1 MATRNKDKR
10 YIDKEVAGLPV
21 VPQPVAQVQGY
32 QDDLPDWLRDDPARD
47 AAITERNRQEQ
58 LARQAQQAQAPIST
72 PAPGSAGGGQNYGQS
87 PAALDAQY
95 QAYMAALPPVPNSG
109 TYDPGTNQAYVSA
122 MQALQQ
128 AQGSKPTYYDSYGEQ
143 LNALFNKIMNRDQFS
158 YDLGSDTL
166 YQQYRDQAIAN
177 GRLAMQDTMGRA
189 AALTGGYGSTYG
201 QQVGQQAYD
210 AYLQTLNEQIP
221 ALQQQALNAYNAEG
235 DRMMQQYGLVADL
248 RNDEYGKYRDSL
260 SDYWQN
266 INYQTGRADTA
277 WNQGYQQWQAGYNA
291 DWDRYNAAMGQA
303 QFQYNAQQDA
313 LDRQLQY
320 DQIAYNREQD
330 ALDRQLQQEQL
341 AYNRQNDSYERLMQ
355 LITNTGYQPTQA
367 ELEAA
372 GMSAQ
377 EAQSWGDYYQIQQDL
392 AAQKAAGTYS
402 SSGRSS
408 GGGGG
413 SRSSGSGSGSGS
425 GTDGLVNENG
435 EWVSPME
442 AAYNAGIRD
451 RGTAMAWLQQNYGY
465 TRAEAD
471 SYTSGWDD
479 FVAGMQSNGN
489 GGNGNDVTPVSL
501 TNSEKQM
508 VDTWTPILLQIED
521 MNAREARL
529 QKLLDNDQITGT
541 VYEVLYGAVMGY
553 SGYGGY
559 SESKPKVRGNGGR

>member
-47 AAITERNRQEQ
+47 AAITERNRQDQ

-72 PAPGSAGGGQNYGQS
+72 PAPGSAGGGGGQNYGQS
-87 PAALDAQY
+87 PANLDAQY

-109 TYDPGTNQAYVSA
+109 AYDPGTNQAYVSA

-221 ALQQQALNAYNAEG
+221 ALYQQALNAYNAEG

-266 INYQTGRADTA
+266 VNYQTGRADNA
-277 WNQGYQQWQAGYNA
+277 WNQGYQQWQAAYNA

-330 ALDRQLQQEQL
+330 ALDRQMQQEQL

-425 GTDGLVNENG
+425 EDAATVSLLDQMKALGRTEAGRLAAQSLAASSSPNERT
-435 EWVSPME
+435 
-442 AAYNAGIRD
+442 YNAI
-451 RGTAMAWLQQNYGY
+451 MAEYDYWFN
-465 TRAEAD
+465 
-471 SYTSGWDD
+471 
-479 FVAGMQSNGN
+479 N
-489 GGNGNDVTPVSL
+489 GGDEGSTEDPNAVDWSQIRNNVVDNATMELAQIADVAARYNRLEQMLKQGIINEEEEWLLYRNLMNG
-501 TNSEKQM
+501 
-508 VDTWTPILLQIED
+508 
-521 MNAREARL
+521 
-529 QKLLDNDQITGT
+529 
-541 VYEVLYGAVMGY
+541 YEPPKSTFS
-553 SGYGGY
+553 SGKY
-559 SESKPKVRGNGGR
+559 GNGGR

>member
-47 AAITERNRQEQ
+47 AAITERNRQDQ

-72 PAPGSAGGGQNYGQS
+72 PAPGSAGGGGGQNYGQS
-87 PAALDAQY
+87 PANLDAQY

-109 TYDPGTNQAYVSA
+109 AYDPGTNQAYVSA

-221 ALQQQALNAYNAEG
+221 ALYQQALNAYNAEG

-266 INYQTGRADTA
+266 VNYQTGRADNA
-277 WNQGYQQWQAGYNA
+277 WNQGYQQWQAAYNA

-330 ALDRQLQQEQL
+330 ALDRQMQQEQL

-392 AAQKAAGTYS
+392 AAQKSAGTYS

-425 GTDGLVNENG
+425 GTDGLVNEDG

-471 SYTSGWDD
+471 SYTSGWED
-479 FVAGMQSNGN
+479 FLAGMQSDNGAG
-489 GGNGNDVTPVSL
+489 GGN
-501 TNSEKQM
+501 NSIYDPSQLRMGLLNEII
-508 VDTWTPILLQIED
+508 PILASYNDRIAQRNEL
-521 MNAREARL
+521 ARL
-529 QKLLDNDQITGT
+529 AAERGLNDHEKA
-541 VYEVLYGAVMGY
+541 YLYLMFVGD
-553 SGYGGY
+553 
-559 SESKPKVRGNGGR
+559 EQ